1 MPDEKN
7 PASSSDGG
15 ASSTEGGAAPAS
27 KVTAYVPPTLKTVE
41 HKTTAYVAPTLK
53 SVVKKT
59 TAYVAPT
66 LKDAPTDVPTDF
78 TAPEL
83 GAVEETSYEEPVFV
97 EPPPPGDVHLTEATP
112 LSTGFDAHAPKKVS
126 DTPTAYVA
134 PKLKT
139 VADTTAPKATPPPA
153 PPSGSSGAAGGGK
166 AVEIEDPTLI
176 PFLKG
181 DPSEFEPPE
190 LDKVENT
197 LSTASKYDYG
207 KTQGTKGYKDY
218 NLPDGPRKTTAYVA
232 PPLKKPGE
240 NKGSVPTR
248 KPALPTEQHYGG
260 FRFRVVV
267 AGITEDMINASFSKI
282 SGLVSKSEEIQ
293 FMHGT
298 DAYVRLAPGR
308 SHFEPVEFERVYN
321 GLDAFYMWR
330 REIEVGHFDSDLRR
344 DVRVELL
351 DSQERVIRTM
361 VLVSAW
367 PISWEMPDLSADSSA
382 PAIEKFSLACK
393 EIYEDSP
400 S

>member
-41 HKTTAYVAPTLK
+41 HKSTAYVAPTLK
-53 SVVKKT
+53 AVAHKT
-59 TAYVAPT
+59 TAYVAPA

-83 GAVEETSYEEPVFV
+83 GAVGDTSYDEPVFV
-97 EPPPPGDVHLTEATP
+97 EPPPPGDVHLTAATP
-112 LSTGFDAHAPKKVS
+112 LGTGFDPHAPKKVS
-126 DTPTAYVA
+126 DTPTAYAA
-134 PKLKT
+134 PKLKA
-139 VADTTAPKATPPPA
+139 VADTAAPKATPPPA
-153 PPSGSSGAAGGGK
+153 PPSGKSGAAGGGK
-166 AVEIEDPTLI
+166 AAEIEDPTLI

-181 DPSEFEPPE
+181 DPSDFEPPE
-190 LDKVENT
+190 YQKVEND
-197 LSTASKYDYG
+197 STKVTTYQYG
-207 KTQGTKGYKDY
+207 KTTGSDTILPSKTKSGSK
-218 NLPDGPRKTTAYVA
+218 KTTAYTA

-240 NKGSVPTR
+240 NKDSVPTR
-248 KPALPTEQHYGG
+248 KPALATEQHYGG

-282 SGLVSKSEEIQ
+282 SGLVSKSEEIE

-298 DAYVRLAPGR
+298 DSYVRIAPGR

-367 PISWEMPDLSADSSA
+367 PIAWEMPDLSADSSA

-393 EIYEDSP
+393 EIYEDSA